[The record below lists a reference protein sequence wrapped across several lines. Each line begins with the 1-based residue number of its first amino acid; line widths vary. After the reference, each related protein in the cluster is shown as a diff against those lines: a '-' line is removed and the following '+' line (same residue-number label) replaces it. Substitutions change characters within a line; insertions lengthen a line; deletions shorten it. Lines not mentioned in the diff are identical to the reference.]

1 MAIEYTQVTGAT
13 DVASLPPGSLVAEVI
28 DQHREKRFHPVNP
41 VGEGTAA
48 SWVYPSI
55 RAVEQVRDSEGRA
68 TGPVHLRLTPG
79 LQDLANVMSP
89 MVYVCDQNVRL
100 TIASGIF

>member
-48 SWVYPSI
+48 SWCIRPSAPFAGSRQR
-55 RAVEQVRDSEGRA
+55 RARHR
-68 TGPVHLRLTPG
+68 TGNLRLTPG

-89 MVYVCDQNVRL
+89 WSTYATR
-100 TIASGIF
+100 TSA